1 MKTESK
7 LVKSQYKN
15 FEKDIMVGN
24 KEGKIKITIRYDDE
38 CGNKHNSFAITGSIY
53 SSRTSTLDR
62 YFVAGGC
69 IHDEIIEHFPEF
81 THLIKWH
88 LCNSDAPMYYL
99 ANTTYHARD
108 REYKGKEIGEAVAWN
123 EQLKFEGYPFTFKE
137 PRTGFFK
144 YLQSVNNWKY
154 EDLGFIMKDIEILE
168 VLHSKDPKTYS
179 ANYTFSNYPES
190 NDWYKAPFSTRNEA
204 EQFLEALQTLKFKI
218 VKIPTKWN
226 KAVVPNLEAA
236 RRCAI
241 WEDATLEQLQSEE
254 ALLERL
260 PKLMEEFRRDIEALG
275 FVY

>member
-38 CGNKHNSFAITGSIY
+38 CGNKHNSFAITGTVY
-53 SSRTSTLDR
+53 SSRNSTLDR
-62 YFVAGGC
+62 YFETGGC

-81 THLIKWH
+81 AHLIKWH
-88 LCNSDAPMYYL
+88 LCNSDAPMHYV

-144 YLQSVNNWKY
+144 YLQSIESWESV
-154 EDLGFIMKDIEILE
+154 EILE
-168 VLHSKDPKTYS
+168 VLHSKDPETYS

-190 NDWYKAPFSTRNEA
+190 NDWYKAPFRTKNEA
-204 EQFLEALQTLKFKI
+204 SEFLEALQTLKFEI

-226 KAVVPNLEAA
+226 QVVEPNLKAA
-236 RRCAI
+236 RSCAI

-254 ALLERL
+254 ALMERL
-260 PKLMEEFRRDIEALG
+260 PKLMQEFRKDIEALG

>member
-7 LVKSQYKN
+7 LVKSQYKK

-38 CGNKHNSFAITGSIY
+38 CGNKHNSFAITGTVY
-53 SSRTSTLDR
+53 SSRNSTLDR
-62 YFVAGGC
+62 YFVTGSC

-81 THLIKWH
+81 AHLIKWH
-88 LCNSDAPMYYL
+88 LCNSDAPMYYV

-137 PRTGFFK
+137 PRSGFFK

-154 EDLGFIMKDIEILE
+154 EDLGFIMRDVEILE

-190 NDWYKAPFSTRNEA
+190 NDWYKAPFRTKNEA
-204 EQFLEALQTLKFKI
+204 LEFLEALQTLKFEI

-226 KAVVPNLEAA
+226 EAVEPNLKAA
-236 RRCAI
+236 RSCAI
-241 WEDATLEQLQSEE
+241 WEDATLEQLQDEK
-254 ALLERL
+254 LLMQRL
-260 PKLMEEFRRDIEALG
+260 PALMQEFKKDIEALG
-275 FVY
+275 FIY